1 MRRKRGK
8 GHIPSGEAR
17 QCQPPIAT
25 SGAGRASALAH
36 EGGEVAVGTKTLAR
50 LERFG
55 LAITGT
61 PLLEPERGR
70 T

>member
-17 QCQPPIAT
+17 QCQPQIAT
-25 SGAGRASALAH
+25 WVEGRAAALPH
-36 EGGEVAVGTKTLAR
+36 DSLEVAVGTKTLAR

-61 PLLEPERGR
+61 PLLEPERER